1 MKSQITDLEPK
12 LVWKHF
18 KDLTDIPRPSKSEG
32 KAVDFIYNFGKILGY
47 ETIKDGVGNIV
58 IKKPAT
64 KGMENKKVTVLQGH
78 LDMVPQKNADKEHN
92 FEKDP
97 IEAYVDGEWV
107 TANGTT
113 LGADNGIGVAAAMAV
128 LDSEDIEH
136 GPIEALFTVDEET
149 GLTGASALKPG
160 MLNSEILLNLDSEDD
175 EELFIGCAGGINANI
190 NISYTKDKVPDNHI
204 PYRVSVKNL
213 KGGHSGLDIHKGRG
227 NSIIILIRLLWRATF
242 KCQVK
247 LSNIKGGSL
256 RNAIPREA
264 FADILVPKSKCDE
277 FIKFISGYENIL
289 KAEYALIDPDM
300 SITAEKIDP
309 PEFIINE
316 EIHKKL
322 ISAIYTCPNGVIRM
336 SSDMENL
343 VETSSNLAIV
353 KTEDKHIHIQALIR
367 SSMDSA
373 KDDLVNRFLSL
384 FDLAGAK
391 VEFEGEYP
399 GWKPNLNSEILE
411 VAKKVYRKKNG
422 VFPEVKAIH
431 AGLECGII
439 GGIYP
444 GMDMVSFGPTIRNAH
459 SPDEKV
465 NIESVN
471 KFWTYLVDI
480 LKNIPDKD
488 S

>member
-12 LVWKHF
+12 LIWQHF

-32 KAVDFIYNFGKILGY
+32 KAADFVYNFGKKFGY
-47 ETIKDGVGNIV
+47 ETIKDSIGNII

-64 KGMENKKVTVLQGH
+64 KGMGNKKVTVLQGH
-78 LDMVPQKNADKEHN
+78 LDMVPQKSDDKQHD

-128 LDSEDIEH
+128 LDSKDIEH
-136 GPIEALFTVDEET
+136 GPVEALFTIDEET
-149 GLTGASALKPG
+149 GMTGASALKPG
-160 MLNSEILLNLDSEDD
+160 ILDGEILLNLDSEDD
-175 EELFIGCAGGINANI
+175 EELFIGCAGGLNA
-190 NISYTKDKVPDNHI
+190 SMTFDYTTEKVPGSHI
-204 PYRVSVKNL
+204 PYRVSVRNL

-242 KCQVK
+242 KCQIK
-247 LSNIKGGSL
+247 LSNVNGGSL

-264 FADILVPKSKCDE
+264 FADILVPGNKCDE
-277 FIKFISGYENIL
+277 FAKFIKGYENIL

-300 SITAEKIDP
+300 SITAEKIDLP
-309 PEFIINE
+309 KFIINE
-316 EIHKKL
+316 EIHKKF

-336 SSDMENL
+336 STDMENL

-353 KTEDKHIHIQALIR
+353 KTEAKQIHVHALLR

-373 KDDLVNRFLSL
+373 KDDLANRFMSL
-384 FDLAGAK
+384 FELAGAK
-391 VEFEGEYP
+391 VEFNGDYP

-411 VAKKVYRKKNG
+411 IAKKVYQSKHG
-422 VFPEVKAIH
+422 VFPEVKAVH

-439 GGIYP
+439 GGAYP
-444 GMDMVSFGPTIRNAH
+444 GMDMLSFGPTIKNAH
-459 SPDEKV
+459 TPDEKV
-465 NIESVN
+465 NIESVR
-471 KFWTYLVDI
+471 KFWYYLVEI
-480 LKNIPDKD
+480 LKNVPDKD